1 MIIQTKGKGQILN
14 RTGRKKGGADS
25 VALLKSLRLYHTT
38 NNSESLKVYLEKLIF
53 TAFRLEGYIPTGR
66 ELEEVEDVVQDFRYH
81 AWRLATKK
89 LNPWSS
95 WSVKFEKPQTPSE
108 RTELITRLNLQNY
121 AKNQQKVIISS
132 NHFAFPVTLVSGIT
146 YNNQVMPASY
156 LNKKFHNYLS
166 VSLRLRVRLKLKQN
180 YHKIA
185 QRETIKGYIQSSLE
199 RCGTSTI
206 DQHLSE
212 PFAGTFNNGTL
223 EHSVAVYLANG
234 YSKKE
239 VAKLLCLD
247 QKTLKKTMQ
256 SIQDRLRPMV

>member
-1 MIIQTKGKGQILN
+1 MIIKTKGKGQILN
-14 RTGRKKGGADS
+14 KTERRKGGADS
-25 VALLKSLRLYHTT
+25 VALLKSLRLYHTAK
-38 NNSESLKVYLEKLIF
+38 NSEPLKVYLEKLIF
-53 TAFRLEGYIPTGR
+53 TAFRLEGYIPTGK

-89 LNPWSS
+89 LNPWAT
-95 WSVKFEKPQTPSE
+95 WSVKFEKPLT
-108 RTELITRLNLQNY
+108 TEDKTNLITRLNLEKY
-121 AKNQQKVIISS
+121 EKNQQKVTIFQY
-132 NHFAFPVTLVSGIT
+132 HVAKPVTLMNNIS
-146 YNNQVMPASY
+146 YNRQVMPSTY

-180 YHKIA
+180 YNKIA

-199 RCGTSTI
+199 LCNTSTI
-206 DQHLSE
+206 DQHLIE

-234 YSKKE
+234 YTKKE